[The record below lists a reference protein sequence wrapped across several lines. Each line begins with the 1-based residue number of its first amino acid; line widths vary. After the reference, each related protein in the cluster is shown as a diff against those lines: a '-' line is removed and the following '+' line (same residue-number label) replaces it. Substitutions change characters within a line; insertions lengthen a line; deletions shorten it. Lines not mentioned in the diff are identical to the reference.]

1 MTLEINEKALQ
12 ELAKAHLSRIT
23 QNFQH
28 EVDQLSQTMK
38 GQPPQTIQAGLEK
51 RAKSVGLSDL
61 NQQELARW
69 AQIIADG
76 GQIEFLN

>member
-12 ELAKAHLSRIT
+12 KLAKAHLSRIT

-38 GQPPQTIQAGLEK
+38 GQPPQTIQAELEK

>member
-12 ELAKAHLSRIT
+12 ELAKAHLSKIT

-38 GQPPQTIQAGLEK
+38 GQPPQTIQAELEK
-51 RAKSVGLSDL
+51 RAG
-61 NQQELARW
+61 
-69 AQIIADG
+69 
-76 GQIEFLN
+76 